1 MNALSCTRIEAEIEI
16 STVFFKILKVK
27 RKNVFLQNEDKINIQ
42 MSNTLFSS
50 VLIFAMLLRA
60 AGSKFKF

>member
-27 RKNVFLQNEDKINIQ
+27 RKNVFLQNEDKWFILIYFWYILGY
-42 MSNTLFSS
+42 LF
-50 VLIFAMLLRA
+50 VFEW
-60 AGSKFKF
+60 AGDQ